1 MTPKLIA
8 VAAITADYVIAVNNQ
23 LPVHS
28 PKDLAFF
35 KQLTTGHHVVMGRKT
50 FDTLGKPLP
59 NRNNIVITYT
69 PLKTDHSVHFSN
81 SYINAFRS
89 ISIKDPRNV
98 FIIGGSQI
106 YRDLVPMCDELYLTV
121 FNTQADPYQNLTYF
135 PYNHDDLNA
144 FFSTHTV
151 VSEFQEGNVEA
162 VIIHYTK

>member
-1 MTPKLIA
+1 MTPKFIA
-8 VAAITADYVIAVNNQ
+8 VAAITEDFVIAVNDQ

-59 NRNNIVITYT
+59 NRNNIVITRT
-69 PLKTDHSVHFSN
+69 PLKTDPSVHFTN

-89 ISIKDPRNV
+89 IPIEDPRNI

-121 FNTQADPYQNLTYF
+121 FNTQVDSNQDLTYF
-135 PYNHDDLNA
+135 PYYHEHLNTL
-144 FFSTHTV
+144 FSTCTV
-151 VSEFQEGNVEA
+151 VSKFQEGTIEA
-162 VIIHYTK
+162 VIVHYTK